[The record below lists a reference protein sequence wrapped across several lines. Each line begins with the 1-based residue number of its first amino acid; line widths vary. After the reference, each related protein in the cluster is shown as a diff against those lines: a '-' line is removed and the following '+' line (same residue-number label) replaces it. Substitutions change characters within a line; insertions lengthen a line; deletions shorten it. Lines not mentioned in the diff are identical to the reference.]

1 MVRGVHGALV
11 GGARGG
17 PAVGLAGGAR
27 HVPGVPRALLPA
39 GRVPGRHLRAHRRL
53 ARRPRPPRRRPA
65 AAAAVAAPAPAALPR
80 APPPPLLPP
89 SQRLSGASIF
99 LQVLVSTSEY
109 LASLS
114 RLTAPLGGLPA
125 RLRISIARLEFRVYS
140 INVGFLRVLRQL
152 FDET

>member
-39 GRVPGRHLRAHRRL
+39 GRVPGRHFRAHRRL
-53 ARRPRPPRRRPA
+53 ARRPRPARRRVA

-99 LQVLVSTSEY
+99 LQVLVFDFGILGVPFSFDRS
-109 LASLS
+109 S
-114 RLTAPLGGLPA
+114 RRSPGPSQDID
-125 RLRISIARLEFRVYS
+125 RSIRISCL
-140 INVGFLRVLRQL
+140 L
-152 FDET
+152 D